1 MEIIARHFLRPVREN
16 RTGYLSWKGE
26 PLTPFCGSQYQYH
39 TDVERNS
46 LKYLSDMKFDF
57 FFVHICIGSCC
68 LHEDTDGIVKMR
80 DYPQN
85 LQLNTCRPPRPH
97 NPRSLAQ
104 PLRNPSL

>member
-16 RTGYLSWKGE
+16 RTGYSSWKGE
-26 PLTPFCGSQYQYH
+26 PLTPFCGSGYQYQYH
-39 TDVERNS
+39 TVVERNS
-46 LKYLSDMKFDF
+46 LKYLSDMKCDF
-57 FFVHICIGSCC
+57 CIGSCC
-68 LHEDTDGIVKMR
+68 LHEDTDGIVKKR
-80 DYPQN
+80 DNSQN